1 MIKMRNF
8 LCFKIL
14 FSLFHFLNCAGS
26 GPEWSLNRCQDMAS
40 VVGSL
45 INAGC
50 QFNKPDH
57 VNRGLEPKIFMSSD
71 KIEDDR
77 VIKAR
82 GLPWQASDHD
92 IARWV
97 YPLSL
102 LSSAISDSIGHT
114 GNSGNFFFANW
125 RISAFLGS
133 FFEPKSAWNQPK
145 PYKIGPEKAISAFST
160 DCQNEPCN
168 WVPSDVPVFKWI
180 CVDYCSFDWHM
191 GTRK

>member
-1 MIKMRNF
+1 MRNF

-57 VNRGLEPKIFMSSD
+57 VNRGFEPKIFMSSD

-97 YPLSL
+97 NP
-102 LSSAISDSIGHT
+102 SILFILPPPFP
-114 GNSGNFFFANW
+114 SP
-125 RISAFLGS
+125 FLTR
-133 FFEPKSAWNQPK
+133 FPRAVVHFP
-145 PYKIGPEKAISAFST
+145 GPSHGINKRMI
-160 DCQNEPCN
+160 
-168 WVPSDVPVFKWI
+168 K
-180 CVDYCSFDWHM
+180 
-191 GTRK
+191 